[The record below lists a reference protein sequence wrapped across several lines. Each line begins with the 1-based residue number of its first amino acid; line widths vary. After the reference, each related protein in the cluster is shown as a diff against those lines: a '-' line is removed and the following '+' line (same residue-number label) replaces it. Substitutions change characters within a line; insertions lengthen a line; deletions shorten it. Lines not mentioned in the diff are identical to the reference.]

1 MATEE
6 DRIKQIMMQ
15 PLLTNGVIMQP
26 RPGPNYIC
34 HRCGE
39 KGHFIKFCPTNGNTA
54 YDLNPKRLK
63 RPSGIPT
70 TFLQVVHSVNDQEKE
85 SLLELSTGQY
95 ARRVEDHGDFKEA
108 MKKSIKKLPEELSCN
123 LCFNPP
129 RVAVMTRCCNLTFC
143 FECISPQL
151 VPPDYKCPK
160 CQTPKQY
167 VHSLVPNNRMRE
179 IVQAIQNGTFKSY
192 EPQVA

>member
-1 MATEE
+1 MASTEE

-26 RPGPNYIC
+26 RPGVNYIC

-54 YDLNPKRLK
+54 FDLNPKRLK

-70 TFLQVVHSVNDQEKE
+70 TFLQVVHSVNENEKDT
-85 SLLELSTGQY
+85 LLELSSGQF
-95 ARRVEDHGDFKEA
+95 ARRVEDHEGFKKE
-108 MKKSIKKLPEELSCN
+108 MKKSVKKVPDELLCN
-123 LCFNPP
+123 ICYNPP
-129 RVAVMTRCCNLTFC
+129 RVAFTTRCCNLSFC

-151 VPPDYKCPK
+151 LPPEYKCPR
-160 CQTPKQY
+160 CGTLKQY
-167 VHSLVPNNRMRE
+167 VHSLVPNNRIRQ
-179 IVQAIQNGTFKSY
+179 IVQAIQDGTFKSH
-192 EPQVA
+192 EI